1 MAMVKPVQ
9 IAEKFPYFLARTC
22 SDNSC
27 LLFCVLS
34 HVGIVSVLKETVVIF
49 WYSGD
54 TGSCSIGS
62 SSVSSSGVGV
72 VMLAD
77 VMGSSC
83 IGGVSCGG
91 VDGWG

>member
-1 MAMVKPVQ
+1 MAMMKPVH
-9 IAEKFPYFLARTC
+9 IAEKLPYFLARTC

-34 HVGIVSVLKETVVIF
+34 HVGIVSVLMETVVMF

-54 TGSCSIGS
+54 TCCCSIGS
-62 SSVSSSGVGV
+62 SSVSSSRV
-72 VMLAD
+72 VVVILAD

-83 IGGVSCGG
+83 IGGVSCG
-91 VDGWG
+91 VVEGWG